1 MRLPLFLDIA
11 LGHLRRRKRQ
21 TVVSILGVA
30 LGVGFFVGINAL
42 MRGFQQYFITQIIDV
57 APHIVIRDEFRTPSP
72 QPAFLAFPRAAVTVS
87 GVKPK
92 DEPRGIRN
100 ARAKL
105 AELEALPGVAAA
117 PTLQGQVILRYGTR
131 DVPVS
136 LYGIEPERERR
147 VTNIERDLAAGRLE
161 DLRSTANALIVGVGV
176 AEKLGGALGDTISVV
191 SPRGV
196 TLSMKIV
203 GLIRTGISSIDN
215 GQAYALLK
223 TVQVL
228 QNRSNVV
235 NQIRIRLDDV
245 AQAEPLARRIEARMR
260 YRTESWE
267 ETNRNVLS
275 LFVIQNSIMY
285 SVVGAILL
293 VAAFGIYNIISTV
306 VYEKTRDIA
315 ILKSLGF
322 GARHSGHLPGRG
334 RDRGASGRARRSTR
348 GPGADR
354 ASGPGPLRQ
363 QRSRDRRQE
372 RLHPRARDLA
382 LRGGC
387 RLRTP
392 RLGDGGPDPRPARR
406 PPQPGRHHP
415 RGGVSGTTAPVVEAR
430 AVSRTLPGPPPVT
443 IIQDASLAVA
453 AGEFVAVTGPSGS
466 GKSSLLYLLG
476 LLDRPSS
483 GTVLVDGR
491 DTGRLGRSELD
502 RLRLA
507 RVGFVFQFHFLL
519 PEFTTLDNVLIP
531 MRKLGR
537 LDAPAMRARAQALLE
552 RLNLA
557 EAARK
562 YPEQLSGG
570 MRQRVAIARALAN
583 DPALLLADEPTGNL
597 DTANA
602 RIVFDI
608 FERLT
613 TEEGRTVIVVT
624 HDPDLAARTRRR
636 VQLVDGRIV
645 SDG

>member
-322 GARHSGHLPGRG
+322 GE
-334 RDRGASGRARRSTR
+334 RDIQAIFLAEGVIVGLLGGLVGALVGQGLIELLAQVRFAN
-348 GPGADR
+348 
-354 ASGPGPLRQ
+354 SGPVIGGRNGFIL
-363 QRSRDRRQE
+363 
-372 RLHPRARDLA
+372 ARETWPYVAGAAFALLA
-382 LRGGC
+382 SVMAALI
-387 RLRTP
+387 
-392 RLGDGGPDPRPARR
+392 PARR
-406 PPQPGRHHP
+406 
-415 RGGVSGTTAPVVEAR
+415 
-430 AVSRTLPGPPPVT
+430 
-443 IIQDASLAVA
+443 A
-453 AGEFVAVTGPSGS
+453 A
-466 GKSSLLYLLG
+466 
-476 LLDRPSS
+476 
-483 GTVLVDGR
+483 
-491 DTGRLGRSELD
+491 
-502 RLRLA
+502 
-507 RVGFVFQFHFLL
+507 
-519 PEFTTLDNVLIP
+519 
-531 MRKLGR
+531 
-537 LDAPAMRARAQALLE
+537 
-552 RLNLA
+552 RLNPVDIIRG
-557 EAARK
+557 AA
-562 YPEQLSGG
+562 
-570 MRQRVAIARALAN
+570 
-583 DPALLLADEPTGNL
+583 
-597 DTANA
+597 
-602 RIVFDI
+602 
-608 FERLT
+608 
-613 TEEGRTVIVVT
+613 
-624 HDPDLAARTRRR
+624 
-636 VQLVDGRIV
+636 
-645 SDG
+645 